1 MKTPYDAALRVRQ
14 RELDEVST
22 AIRAEAG
29 ALSLLEREGARVRA
43 VMRAEAQIAASDLA
57 LASPA
62 WQGRMRGQG
71 HELGT
76 LQAQAQVRVDRLR
89 DAAVDAY
96 GTLRGIETA
105 ADDYRR
111 DSARAEAAAEQA
123 TSDDLSAAAF
133 LKTLRAARRESPR

>member
-22 AIRAEAG
+22 AIRAEACTLG
-29 ALSLLEREGARVRA
+29 ELERERARVQA
-43 VMRAEAQIAASDLA
+43 ALRAEAQVAATDLA

-62 WQGRMRGQG
+62 WQRRMRRQG
-71 HELGT
+71 CELGS
-76 LQAQAQVRVDRLR
+76 LQAQVQARVDRLR

-105 ADDYRR
+105 AEDYRR
-111 DSARAEAAAEQA
+111 DTARAEAAGEQS

>member
-22 AIRAEAG
+22 AIRTEAG
-29 ALSLLEREGARVRA
+29 ALTGIAQARDRVEA
-43 VMRAEAQIAASDLA
+43 ALRAEAGIAATDLT

-62 WQGRMRGQG
+62 WQHRMRGQG
-71 HELGT
+71 QELGA

-89 DAAVDAY
+89 DLAVDAY

-105 ADDYRR
+105 AEDYRR
-111 DSARAEAAAEQA
+111 DSARTQAAAEQS

-133 LKTLRAARRESPR
+133 LRTLRAARRERAR

>member
-1 MKTPYDAALRVRQ
+1 MKTPYDAAMRMRQ
-14 RELDEVST
+14 RELDDVST

-29 ALSLLEREGARVRA
+29 TLGELERERARVQAALRSE
-43 VMRAEAQIAASDLA
+43 AELAAGDHTLT
-57 LASPA
+57 SPA
-62 WQGRMRGQG
+62 WQGHMRGQRRD
-71 HELGT
+71 LGV
-76 LQAQAQVRVDRLR
+76 LQAQSHERVERLR

-111 DSARAEAAAEQA
+111 DLVRLAAAAEQS

-133 LKTLRAARRESPR
+133 LKVLRAARRDASR

>member
-22 AIRAEAG
+22 AIRTEAG
-29 ALSLLEREGARVRA
+29 ALTGIAQARDRVEA
-43 VMRAEAQIAASDLA
+43 ALRAEAGIAATDLT

-62 WQGRMRGQG
+62 WQNRMRGQG
-71 HELGT
+71 QELGA

-89 DAAVDAY
+89 DLAVDAY

-105 ADDYRR
+105 AEDYRR
-111 DSARAEAAAEQA
+111 DSARTQAAAEQS

-133 LKTLRAARRESPR
+133 LRTLRSARRERAR